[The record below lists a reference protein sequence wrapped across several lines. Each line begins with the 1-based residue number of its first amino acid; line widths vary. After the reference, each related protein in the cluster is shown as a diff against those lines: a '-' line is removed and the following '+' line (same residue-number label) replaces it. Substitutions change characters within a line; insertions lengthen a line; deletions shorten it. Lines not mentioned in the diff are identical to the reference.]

1 MNKNRGYDT
10 WSPEQERINRI
21 NKLLDR
27 LDRIPLL
34 LDELHEKL
42 FNPKGYDRN
51 EYARLVD
58 ERNNLLH
65 EQDRVERELREV
77 YHMRID

>member
-1 MNKNRGYDT
+1 MSRNRGYDT

-51 EYARLVD
+51 EYACLVD

-65 EQDRVERELREV
+65 EQERVERELREV

>member
-1 MNKNRGYDT
+1 MGKNRENDM

-34 LDELHEKL
+34 LDEVHEKL
-42 FNPKGYDRN
+42 FNPKGFDRD
-51 EYARLVD
+51 EYARIVD
-58 ERNNLLH
+58 ERCNLLH
-65 EQDRVERELREV
+65 EQERVERELRDV
-77 YHMRID
+77 YHMKIE